1 MGAKIDTS
9 DGIDKQELIEA
20 KETKDA
26 DLAWKKTSNQLM
38 NRFKQHYMKDNAAA
52 NNDGR

>member
-1 MGAKIDTS
+1 MF
-9 DGIDKQELIEA
+9 ER
-20 KETKDA
+20 
-26 DLAWKKTSNQLM
+26 KTSNQLM